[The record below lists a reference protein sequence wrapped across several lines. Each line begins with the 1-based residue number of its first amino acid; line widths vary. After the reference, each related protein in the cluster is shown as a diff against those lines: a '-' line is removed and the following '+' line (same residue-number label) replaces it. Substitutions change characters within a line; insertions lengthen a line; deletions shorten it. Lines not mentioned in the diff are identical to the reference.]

1 MNLNHKRKSS
11 VEKQKPK
18 KELWHEVILKK
29 PHGSNRIPSASLR
42 DLLQAPFTL
51 TALGVGIVL
60 IPFCC
65 ENIEVQ

>member
-18 KELWHEVILKK
+18 KELRHEVILKK
-29 PHGSNRIPSASLR
+29 PHGSNQIPSASQR
-42 DLLQAPFTL
+42 DLLQASF